1 MQNET
6 DLKARKDVLP
16 LDCQVGIGLPPLVN
30 GLTRGEIELRTSRLT
45 IFDIDEQGGDVSVK
59 DEERMAVDHSKHSN
73 NVKQGNKSP
82 TDGEGLV
89 GREGYKVRSLWWGE
103 VGHGSLF
110 KPELY
115 RKTIKS
121 LRCIRF

>member
-82 TDGEGLV
+82 TDGEDWWAEKDTKFEVFGGVKL
-89 GREGYKVRSLWWGE
+89 LWIT
-103 VGHGSLF
+103 V
-110 KPELY
+110 
-115 RKTIKS
+115 
-121 LRCIRF
+121 